1 MLQNNRV
8 IFNKN
13 GTLTDLTL
21 PMSDFHSN
29 TSVIDWDTGTD
40 YLYVG
45 SDLPFNHRY
54 FMVNVVNAQAASV
67 SVDVWTGD
75 GWVAAIDV
83 IDGSVIGNACFAQS
97 GIISWT
103 PDPDLSSWSCDDTN
117 DMTGS
122 GLETLKIQGLYWARL
137 KVSANLTATMALQYV
152 GHKFST
158 DDDLY
163 VEYPEFSVTN
173 FKTAFKAGKTTWDE
187 QSLAAAEYVIQELR
201 TMNLA
206 RSADQILDWKLF
218 QKASVHRTASVI
230 FKAFG
235 DDYSDN
241 LVQSLRDFKDAI
253 QIKYYNLDQNKDA
266 TLTEREKNA
275 TTTWLGR

>member
-1 MLQNNRV
+1 MLINSRV
-8 IFNKN
+8 ILNKN
-13 GTLTDLTL
+13 GVLTDLSL
-21 PMSDFHSN
+21 RLSDYNSN
-29 TSVIDWDTGTD
+29 TAVIHIDTGTD
-40 YLYVG
+40 FLYVG

-54 FMVNVVNAQAASV
+54 FMVSVENNLAATISIDLW
-67 SVDVWTGD
+67 SGD
-75 GWVAAIDV
+75 GWTPAID
-83 IDGSVIGNACFAQS
+83 ILDDTINNNHPPGKS
-97 GIISWT
+97 GIISWS
-103 PDPDLSSWSCDDTN
+103 PDPDKSSWSYDDTN
-117 DMTGS
+117 EMPNS
-122 GLETLKIQGLYWARL
+122 GLQTLNIQGLYWARL
-137 KVSANLTATMALQYV
+137 KWSNDLRPSTALQYI

-173 FKTAFKAGKTTWDE
+173 FKTAFKAGKTTWEE

-253 QIKYYNLDQNKDA
+253 QIKYYNLDTNRDA
-266 TLTEREKNA
+266 TLTEQEKVA
-275 TTTWLGR
+275 TTVFVTR